1 MTTAPAWIHP
11 YDSQCPRA
19 VSKLALPILR
29 LASAMS
35 DEMPDC
41 LQKWQAALAIGTNN
55 LAGRTLAD
63 IAAKAR
69 VTELELLKGAT
80 KFCQRH
86 NVHPSP
92 YLQKFAADHAAKK
105 KRGVPGERHDKITA
119 DAIL

>member
-1 MTTAPAWIHP
+1 MAHGE
-11 YDSQCPRA
+11 
-19 VSKLALPILR
+19 VLR
-29 LASAMS
+29 QS
-35 DEMPDC
+35 DECVIKCAVAVWVVLTHDFTDDRG
-41 LQKWQAALAIGTNN
+41 A
-55 LAGRTLAD
+55 LAD